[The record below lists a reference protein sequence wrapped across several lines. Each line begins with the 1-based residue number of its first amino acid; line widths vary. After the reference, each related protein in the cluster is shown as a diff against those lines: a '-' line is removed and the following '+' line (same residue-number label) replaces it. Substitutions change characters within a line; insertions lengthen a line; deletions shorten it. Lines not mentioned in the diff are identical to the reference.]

1 MRFRNFI
8 FVIHAVEPE
17 VFDDVLNRTIRC
29 LDTALESK
37 QVTYFVFQH
46 ERGARGDRDH
56 IQGYCELSGQRTLNS
71 VKELIGA
78 PTAYIAKRLGPA
90 KKAAEYCKKEESR
103 VAGPWEGGEISS
115 QGKRS
120 DLQEVADIV
129 LEGRPLR
136 EVARALP
143 AKWILHSRGILA
155 LRDATSDPPLRHGPR
170 VLFLHGPTGCGKSR
184 SVREVLEGKAEYY
197 VAADDPKVWF
207 DGYWQQPVIFFDD
220 FSGQAP
226 LQTMLWLLDRGRLR
240 LQVKGGYTHIHASW
254 FVFTS
259 NHSPGTFYTGGLG
272 LVHQPAWLR
281 RVEDEG
287 TVINCRGLSFLE
299 IKQRVSDFFQALFYE
314 LL

>member
-1 MRFRNFI
+1 MRFRNFL
-8 FVIHAVEPE
+8 FTIHATDEE
-17 VFDDVLNRTIRC
+17 KFDDVLNRTIRC

-56 IQGYCELSGQRTLNS
+56 LQGYCEMPGQRTLGS

-78 PTAYIAKRLGPA
+78 PTAHIEKRMGSAKQ
-90 KKAAEYCKKEESR
+90 AADYCKKEESR
-103 VAGPWEGGEISS
+103 IAGPWEGGEISA

-120 DLQEVADIV
+120 DLQEVAEIV

-136 EVARALP
+136 EVARAMP

-155 LRDATSDPPLRHGPR
+155 LRDATADPPLRPRPR

-184 SVREVLEGKAEYY
+184 SVREVLEGKAEYFT
-197 VAADDPKVWF
+197 APDESRVWF
-207 DGYWQQPVIFFDD
+207 DGYWQQPVILFDD
-220 FSGQAP
+220 FSGQTP

-240 LQVKGGYTHIHASW
+240 VPVKGSFTHIHASW

-259 NHSPGTFYTGGLG
+259 NHAPDALYVGGLG
-272 LVHQPAWLR
+272 PLHQPAWLR

-287 TVINCRGLSFLE
+287 TVVNCRGLSYLE

-314 LL
+314 LI